1 MKVEI
6 WSDVMCPF
14 CYIGKRKF
22 ENALA
27 QFPEKS
33 QIEIEWKSFQLNR
46 NLITDP
52 SKTINGYLSE
62 VKGISIA
69 EAQKL
74 SNHVSQL
81 AKAEGLTFNMDKALV
96 ANSFDAHRFLH
107 YAKTKGKQLEAEE
120 CLFKAY
126 FTDGKNIADIS
137 TLLQLAAEIG
147 LSQNELEAVLKGKEF
162 TAEVNQDIN
171 EATQL
176 GVNGVPFFVFNRK
189 YALSGAQAS
198 SVFLA
203 ALNKSL
209 EEFQE

>member
-27 QFPEKS
+27 QFHEKS
-33 QIEIEWKSFQLNR
+33 KVEIEWKSFQLNR

-62 VKGISIA
+62 IKAISIA

-74 SNHVSQL
+74 SDHVSQL

-137 TLLQLAAEIG
+137 ALLQLASEIG
-147 LSQNELEAVLKGKEF
+147 LSQNELEVILKGKEF
-162 TAEVNQDIN
+162 TEEVNQDIY

-209 EEFQE
+209 AEFQE